1 MNKTS
6 QYGSKS
12 DINQRKLDYK
22 DNGQVWK
29 DNRIVYIKER
39 IYVSNNRKI
48 QEQVLQKNHD
58 SVDIGHLGQQRMS
71 ELIKRNY

>member
-12 DINQRKLDYK
+12 DINQRKLDNK

-58 SVDIGHLGQQRMS
+58 SVDIEHLGQQRMS

>member
-12 DINQRKLDYK
+12 DINQRKLDNK